1 MGTEPSG
8 SGRIKVDEHY
18 PSELDEPP
26 VFDVK
31 KIENIRA
38 NVKFDTLY
46 QVTKLLG
53 DGKFGKV
60 YCVIE
65 KATGKEFA
73 AKFIKIRKEA
83 DRTEVEREVSILTGL
98 RHPRIAQIYDA
109 FYTTTNDVVLIMEIV
124 RGGELFDRV
133 AEESYELSEL
143 AVVMIICQLCEA
155 IDYIHK
161 QNILHLD
168 VKPENIMCVSLTGNR
183 IKLIDFGLARHYDG
197 TQELKYMAGTPE
209 FAAPEVI
216 KFEKLDYHTDMWS
229 IGVITYIL
237 LSGYSPFL
245 GDNLGETYCNVEKG
259 VWEFTEE
266 FDTVSEEAKDFVTK
280 LLIYDQS
287 KRMLPHECLQHP
299 WIAKHRQ
306 KAACNTILEKPLN
319 APTLDN
325 KQIMRYNARRKFRRM
340 IIYVKFLI
348 EMNRLRNSLKTR
360 MSANGHKF
368 FDPLLKM
375 AEKKEQKISD
385 AIGSTSSPATG
396 LGSLVKMAVETEKKK
411 NGEVVTQSAAMS
423 DTEKG
428 EKKKKKKIVNA
439 DGTTKEKTPSI
450 KKKKVSENG
459 EDVSLRPPPELLNKR
474 ASTGGESLLA
484 AVKVLKTLEVAE
496 NRSIPKRKSLAS
508 VKEEKVQKDAEVKKS
523 TEVPTTVY
531 KTLETTENGDIRR
544 KSAPQKQDTLT
555 VSENKLPTTGK
566 LLETTANGGL
576 KRKSLS
582 TTKDEKVEKS
592 EETRKK
598 NSVSVKETKTV
609 ELSANSAK
617 SDKPAVAAVTSD
629 GEKVV
634 KKKKKVTTVT
644 AELEKPKTNGDT
656 TKEIKEEKPIVANG
670 TIEVSEK
677 RRSLSTKRVSGN
689 TEGAL
694 KPLPIVDVSSKIV
707 HAPVEKKEAKEVK
720 IKTPT
725 VTEATH
731 EVPSEAK
738 KPARQG
744 ALRKRDKSLDD
755 VLNAPPVPT
764 TLSKSTE
771 TAVKHSV
778 VEVVHPNGEIVKSEK
793 ILTKKKSL
801 KKDKSTDEHVPV
813 QVVEDNAKLPSLKTD
828 VVSFESKPVKKS
840 SKIVRLIPE
849 DAVAKK
855 TLVVLDEKK
864 ASKIVIT
871 SEKQATTTVQ
881 TTTSVKRTTKS
892 SEKKVEHTAD
902 GKSVESSQKK
912 NSQKDDVKISQV
924 WFSVDELSPRVT
936 TKKEEDSSQPVP
948 KLSVKKNVLKQSAEK
963 SVSEKDHK
971 TTENKDQEKVVKK
984 SSTVK
989 NKDVAQVSLQQTHKV
1004 NDEKPKELKVTGTK
1018 TVVNKVELKGEEIIA
1033 PKKSSMKKTTAKVTG
1048 EVIGYEANSVKKSFV
1063 SDNKPPGGLNKWE
1076 VRDFENQRHNHGM
1089 KLSCYVSYIFIFQM
1103 KLSPDSASD
1112 TSSNKNVRIHL
1123 TDEQSVKS
1131 SVKSHPSSV
1140 STRDSSEERKKVRFA
1155 GDVESPTKLN
1165 PPPLFGNGLM
1175 KMRSE
1180 SSLHKK
1186 LNEHNSKKSHDDVSL
1201 VRKTSL
1207 FTDVEYQPREDF
1219 SFETLKEKLTRRVSD
1234 GYGDDGKRVKQMV
1247 NIPPTNSVKDKLL
1260 HFEKKFAK

>member
-31 KIENIRA
+31 RIENIRA

-385 AIGSTSSPATG
+385 AIGTSSSPATG

-411 NGEVVTQSAAMS
+411 NGEAVTQGTTISE
-423 DTEKG
+423 TG
-428 EKKKKKKIVNA
+428 EKKKKKKLVNA
-439 DGTTKEKTPSI
+439 DGSAKTEKTSSI

-459 EDVSLRPPPELLNKR
+459 DESSLRPPPELLTKR

-484 AVKVLKTLEVAE
+484 AVKVLKNLEVAE
-496 NRSIPKRKSLAS
+496 NGNAPKRKSLAS
-508 VKEEKVQKDAEVKKS
+508 VKEEKEQKEKKT
-523 TEVPTTVY
+523 TETPVY
-531 KTLETTENGDIRR
+531 KTLETAENGDIRR
-544 KSAPQKQDTLT
+544 KSAPLKQDTLAVT
-555 VSENKLPTTGK
+555 DNKKSDSK
-566 LLETTANGGL
+566 LLETTLNGEI
-576 KRKSLS
+576 KRKSVS
-582 TTKDEKVEKS
+582 TKEEKVEKS
-592 EETRKK
+592 EDVRKK
-598 NSVSVKETKTV
+598 SSASVKETKTV
-609 ELSANSAK
+609 ELSAGSV
-617 SDKPAVAAVTSD
+617 KPAVE
-629 GEKVV
+629 GEKVI

-644 AELEKPKTNGDT
+644 AELEKPKVNGD
-656 TKEIKEEKPIVANG
+656 IEKPKLLNG
-670 TIEVSEK
+670 VVDEK
-677 RRSLSTKRVSGN
+677 RRSLSSKRASENPVS
-689 TEGAL
+689 EL
-694 KPLPIVDVSSKIV
+694 KPLPVFDASPKIV
-707 HAPVEKKEAKEVK
+707 ITEKKEVKKPVEAPKEVV
-720 IKTPT
+720 P
-725 VTEATH
+725 
-731 EVPSEAK
+731 EVK
-738 KPARQG
+738 KPVRQG
-744 ALRKRDKSLDD
+744 ALRKRDKSIDD
-755 VLNAPPVPT
+755 VLNAAPTPT

-778 VEVVHPNGEIVKSEK
+778 VETLHPNGEIVKSEK

-801 KKDKSTDEHVPV
+801 KKEKSADDHAPV
-813 QVVEDNAKLPSLKTD
+813 QVVEDNAKLPKLKTD
-828 VVSFESKPVKKS
+828 VVSFETKPVKKT
-840 SKIVRLIPE
+840 SKIVKLISE
-849 DAVAKK
+849 DAVATVKDDKK
-855 TLVVLDEKK
+855 PT
-864 ASKIVIT
+864 KIVMT

-912 NSQKDDVKISQV
+912 NSQKDDVKISHN
-924 WFSVDELSPRVT
+924 E
-936 TKKEEDSSQPVP
+936 KEEDSTQPAP
-948 KLSVKKNVLKQSAEK
+948 KLTVKKNVLKQMAEK
-963 SVSEKDHK
+963 SVSEKEQK

-989 NKDVAQVSLQQTHKV
+989 NKDVGQVSLQQTLKV
-1004 NDEKPKELKVTGTK
+1004 NDEKTKEAKLTGTK
-1018 TVVNKVELKGEEIIA
+1018 TIVSKVEVKGEEVIG
-1033 PKKSSMKKTTAKVTG
+1033 PKKSSMKKASAKVTG
-1048 EVIGYEANSVKKSFV
+1048 ETTNH
-1063 SDNKPPGGLNKWE
+1063 LE
-1076 VRDFENQRHNHGM
+1076 VTKDG
-1089 KLSCYVSYIFIFQM
+1089 KLGSLKTKDTTTM

-1112 TSSNKNVRIHL
+1112 TSSTKNVRIHL

-1131 SVKSHPSSV
+1131 SVRSHPSSI

-1155 GDVESPTKLN
+1155 GDVESPSKPN

-1186 LNEHNSKKSHDDVSL
+1186 LNEHSSKKSHDDVSL

-1207 FTDVEYQPREDF
+1207 FTDIEYQPREDF
-1219 SFETLKEKLTRRVSD
+1219 SFEALKEKLTRRVSD
-1234 GYGDDGKRVKQMV
+1234 GYGDDGKRVKEMV
-1247 NIPPTNSVKDKLL
+1247 AIPPTNSVKDKLR

>member
-1 MGTEPSG
+1 MNMNKNHRRFSLQVPMGTEPSG

-31 KIENIRA
+31 RIENIRA

-83 DRTEVEREVSILTGL
+83 DRTEVEREVSILTQL

-266 FDTVSEEAKDFVTK
+266 FDTVSPEAKDFVSK

-306 KAACNTILEKPLN
+306 KAACNKILEKPLN

-375 AEKKEQKISD
+375 AEKKEQKITD
-385 AIGSTSSPATG
+385 ACGSAAPATG
-396 LGSLVKMAVETEKKK
+396 LGSLVQLAVDSKKK
-411 NGEVVTQSAAMS
+411 NGDVVTNGVGISA
-423 DTEKG
+423 EPE

-439 DGTTKEKTPSI
+439 DGTTKTEGIVK
-450 KKKKVSENG
+450 KKKKVVENTTENG
-459 EDVSLRPPPELLNKR
+459 SLRPPPELLGKR
-474 ASTGGESLLA
+474 ASTAGEHLLA
-484 AVKVLKTLEVAE
+484 ASKVLQRLDAQNGEAQKTEKTKK
-496 NRSIPKRKSLAS
+496 NSLAT
-508 VKEEKVQKDAEVKKS
+508 VKEEKEPVQ
-523 TEVPTTVY
+523 TY
-531 KTLETTENGDIRR
+531 KTLETTANGDIRR
-544 KSAPQKQDTLT
+544 KSAGREEESNISSK
-555 VSENKLPTTGK
+555 VSK
-566 LLETTANGGL
+566 LLETAPNGDIR
-576 KRKSLS
+576 RKSAS
-582 TTKDEKVEKS
+582 AKEEKS
-592 EETRKK
+592 ADHTEDSRKK
-598 NSVSVKETKTV
+598 SSASVKEIKAAELPGIIV
-609 ELSANSAK
+609 E
-617 SDKPAVAAVTSD
+617 KPQVKLDAD
-629 GEKVV
+629 GNKIL
-634 KKKKKVTTVT
+634 KKKKKTTVVT
-644 AELEKPKTNGDT
+644 AELEKEKDKEKENQKEKFKSTATINGDVT
-656 TKEIKEEKPIVANG
+656 PI
-670 TIEVSEK
+670 K
-677 RRSLSTKRVSGN
+677 RRSLSSKRASEHEKSENGN
-689 TEGAL
+689 AVTE
-694 KPLPIVDVSSKIV
+694 KNI
-707 HAPVEKKEAKEVK
+707 KEADPDPVL
-720 IKTPT
+720 T
-725 VTEATH
+725 VD
-731 EVPSEAK
+731 AK
-738 KPARQG
+738 KPTRTG
-744 ALRKRDKSLDD
+744 ALRKRDKSLDG
-755 VLNAPPVPT
+755 VLNSTPTPT
-764 TLSKSTE
+764 TLAKSQE
-771 TAVKHSV
+771 TSVKHSV
-778 VEVVHPNGEIVKSEK
+778 VETSHPNGEIVKSEK
-793 ILTKKKSL
+793 IHSKKKILTSDASVN
-801 KKDKSTDEHVPV
+801 KNKEHNLPV
-813 QVVEDNAKLPSLKTD
+813 QIIEDETKLAKLNTN
-828 VVSFESKPVKKS
+828 VVSFESKPVKTT
-840 SKIVRLIPE
+840 SKIVKLIPE
-849 DAVAKK
+849 NSIAVK
-855 TLVVLDEKK
+855 DEKK
-864 ASKIVIT
+864 PTKIVMT
-871 SEKQATTTVQ
+871 SEKQETTTVQ
-881 TTTSVKRTTKS
+881 TTTSMKRTTKS

-902 GKSVESSQKK
+902 GKSVESLQKK
-912 NSQKDDVKISQV
+912 NSQKDDLKISQ
-924 WFSVDELSPRVT
+924 VT
-936 TKKEEDSSQPVP
+936 TKKEEDTNQPAP
-948 KLSVKKNVLKQSAEK
+948 KLSVKKNVLKKSAEK
-963 SVSEKDHK
+963 SSSEKERK
-971 TTENKDQEKVVKK
+971 TTETKDQEKVIKK
-984 SSTVK
+984 SSVVK
-989 NKDVAQVSLQQTHKV
+989 DKDVAQMSLEQTLKV
-1004 NDEKPKELKVTGTK
+1004 NGEKPEKSKVTGTK
-1018 TVVNKVELKGEEIIA
+1018 TTVSKVEVKGEEVVA
-1033 PKKSSMKKTTAKVTG
+1033 PKKSSLKKTTAKLTG
-1048 EVIGYEANSVKKSFV
+1048 ETIKQLEIEK
-1063 SDNKPPGGLNKWE
+1063 GGQVGSLKTK
-1076 VRDFENQRHNHGM
+1076 DTTT
-1089 KLSCYVSYIFIFQM
+1089 I
-1103 KLSPDSASD
+1103 KLSPDSCSD
-1112 TSSNKNVRIHL
+1112 TSSTKNVRIHL

-1131 SVKSHPSSV
+1131 CVRSNASNA

-1155 GDVESPTKLN
+1155 GDVEAPAKLM
-1165 PPPLFGNGLM
+1165 PPPLFGNGLQ

-1186 LNEHNSKKSHDDVSL
+1186 LNEHQHSKKSAHDDVSL

-1207 FTDVEYQPREDF
+1207 FTDIEYQPKEDF
-1219 SFETLKEKLTRRVSD
+1219 SFDALKAKLTRRVSE
-1234 GYGDDGKRVKQMV
+1234 GYGDEDKRPKQMIA
-1247 NIPPTNSVKDKLL
+1247 IPPTNSVKDRLRQ
-1260 HFEKKFAK
+1260 FEKKFSK

>member
-8 SGRIKVDEHY
+8 SGKIKVDEHY

-65 KATGKEFA
+65 KETGKEFA

-83 DRTEVEREVSILTGL
+83 DRAEVEREVSILTQL

-133 AEESYELSEL
+133 AEESYVLSEL

-266 FDTVSEEAKDFVTK
+266 FDTVTEEAKDFVTK
-280 LLIYDQS
+280 LLVYDQS

-375 AEKKEQKISD
+375 AEKKEQKISN
-385 AIGSTSSPATG
+385 AIGTAGCPASG
-396 LGSLVKMAVETEKKK
+396 LGSLVKMAVDSQKK
-411 NGEVVTQSAAMS
+411 NGDVPVTQDANMS
-423 DTEKG
+423 TEPEKE
-428 EKKKKKKIVNA
+428 EKKKKKKIANA
-439 DGTTKEKTPSI
+439 DGSTKTEKTSSV
-450 KKKKVSENG
+450 KKKKLVETDG
-459 EDVSLRPPPELLNKR
+459 DAGLRPPPELMTKR

-484 AVKVLKTLEVAE
+484 AVKVLKNLEVVE
-496 NRSIPKRKSLAS
+496 NGNSPKRKSLCS
-508 VKEEKVQKDAEVKKS
+508 VKEEKEIPAKKQ
-523 TEVPTTVY
+523 TEGY

-544 KSAPQKQDTLT
+544 KSAPVKQDTLT
-555 VSENKLPTTGK
+555 CQDNSKVTPQ
-566 LLETTANGGL
+566 LLETAPNGEIR
-576 KRKSLS
+576 RKSAS
-582 TTKDEKVEKS
+582 AKEEKS
-592 EETRKK
+592 VKPEEVIRKK
-598 NSVSVKETKTV
+598 SSASVKETKTV
-609 ELSANSAK
+609 ELSVVPVKLEKLASIDEK
-617 SDKPAVAAVTSD
+617 
-629 GEKVV
+629 GEKLV
-634 KKKKKVTTVT
+634 KKKKKTTTVT
-644 AELEKPKTNGDT
+644 AEIEKPKSVI
-656 TKEIKEEKPIVANG
+656 ESKEEKLVEKPKLLNG
-670 TIEVSEK
+670 TLVSDALEK
-677 RRSLSTKRVSGN
+677 RRSLGSKRASETQDVG
-689 TEGAL
+689 L
-694 KPLPIVDVSSKIV
+694 RPLPVVDFSPKIV
-707 HAPVEKKEAKEVK
+707 LTDKKEPKES
-720 IKTPT
+720 KTKPA
-725 VTEATH
+725 EPLK
-731 EVPSEAK
+731 EIVPETK

-755 VLNAPPVPT
+755 ILNAAPSPT
-764 TLSKSTE
+764 TLSKSTV
-771 TAVKHSV
+771 TSVKHSV
-778 VEVVHPNGEIVKSEK
+778 VETIHPSGEIIKSEK
-793 ILTKKKSL
+793 VLTKKKSL
-801 KKDKSTDEHVPV
+801 KKDKSIDDRLPV
-813 QVVEDNAKLPSLKTD
+813 KIIEDKASLPKLKTD
-828 VVSFESKPVKKS
+828 VVTFESKPVKKT
-840 SKIVRLIPE
+840 SKIVKLIPE
-849 DAVAKK
+849 DANLIK
-855 TLVVLDEKK
+855 DEKK
-864 ASKIVIT
+864 PTKIVMT

-912 NSQKDDVKISQV
+912 NSQKDDVKVSQ
-924 WFSVDELSPRVT
+924 VT
-936 TKKEEDSSQPVP
+936 TKKEEDSTQPAP
-948 KLSVKKNVLKQSAEK
+948 TLTVKKNVVKQTAEK
-963 SVSEKDHK
+963 STSEKEHK
-971 TTENKDQEKVVKK
+971 TTENKEQERIIKK
-984 SSTVK
+984 SSTLK
-989 NKDVAQVSLQQTHKV
+989 DKDVAQVSLQQSIKV
-1004 NDEKPKELKVTGTK
+1004 NGEKHKESKVIGTK
-1018 TVVNKVELKGEEIIA
+1018 TVINKLELKGEETINA
-1033 PKKSSMKKTTAKVTG
+1033 NPKKSSLKKATAKVTG
-1048 EVIGYEANSVKKSFV
+1048 ETTKHLEISTDG
-1063 SDNKPPGGLNKWE
+1063 
-1076 VRDFENQRHNHGM
+1076 
-1089 KLSCYVSYIFIFQM
+1089 KLGVLKTKDTTSM
-1103 KLSPDSASD
+1103 KLSPDSSSD
-1112 TSSNKNVRIHL
+1112 TSSSKNVRILL

-1131 SVKSHPSSV
+1131 SVRSHPSV

-1155 GDVESPTKLN
+1155 GDVGTPTKLN
-1165 PPPLFGNGLM
+1165 PPPLFGNGLQ

-1180 SSLHKK
+1180 SSLHEKING
-1186 LNEHNSKKSHDDVSL
+1186 LTTKKSHDDVSL
-1201 VRKTSL
+1201 ARKTSL
-1207 FTDVEYQPREDF
+1207 FTDIEYQPREDF
-1219 SFETLKEKLTRRVSD
+1219 SFEALKEKLTRRVSY
-1234 GYGDDGKRVKQMV
+1234 GYDDDGKRGKQMV
-1247 NIPPTNSVKDKLL
+1247 LIPPTNSVKDKLR

>member
-1 MGTEPSG
+1 MNHRRFSLQVPMGTEPSG

-375 AEKKEQKISD
+375 AEKKEQKITN
-385 AIGSTSSPATG
+385 AIGSVSSSPAPG
-396 LGSLVKMAVETEKKK
+396 LGSLVKMAVDSEKKK
-411 NGEVVTQSAAMS
+411 NGEGVSQTPTMSAEP
-423 DTEKG
+423 EKV
-428 EKKKKKKIVNA
+428 EKKKKKKIVSA
-439 DGTTKEKTPSI
+439 DGSTKEKTPSI
-450 KKKKVSENG
+450 KKKKVTENN
-459 EDVSLRPPPELLNKR
+459 DDASLRPPPELLTKR

-484 AVKVLKTLEVAE
+484 AVKVLKNLEVAE
-496 NRSIPKRKSLAS
+496 NGTAQKRKSLAS
-508 VKEEKVQKDAEVKKS
+508 VKEESSKEVTPKKD
-523 TEVPTTVY
+523 TPVY

-544 KSAPQKQDTLT
+544 KSAPVKPES
-555 VSENKLPTTGK
+555 VAEKPPK
-566 LLETTANGGL
+566 LLETAPNGEI
-576 KRKSLS
+576 KRKSVPNRE
-582 TTKDEKVEKS
+582 TEKS
-592 EETRKK
+592 DELRKK
-598 NSVSVKETKTV
+598 SSASVKEIKTV
-609 ELSANSAK
+609 ELSLAK
-617 SDKPAVAAVTSD
+617 PETN

-644 AELEKPKTNGDT
+644 AELEKPKEVKSVAE
-656 TKEIKEEKPIVANG
+656 KEVKPKLLNG
-670 TIEVSEK
+670 TIDVAEK
-677 RRSLSTKRVSGN
+677 RRSLSSKRESENPVPV
-689 TEGAL
+689 APL
-694 KPLPIVDVSSKIV
+694 KPLPVFDASPKVI
-707 HAPVEKKEAKEVK
+707 AAEKKEVK
-720 IKTPT
+720 IK
-725 VTEATH
+725 
-731 EVPSEAK
+731 VPAAEETAPETK

-755 VLNAPPVPT
+755 VLNAAPTPT
-764 TLSKSTE
+764 TLSKSVDTS
-771 TAVKHSV
+771 VKHSV
-778 VEVVHPNGEIVKSEK
+778 VETVHPNGEVVKSEK

-801 KKDKSTDEHVPV
+801 KTEKSVDEHHPV
-813 QVVEDNAKLPSLKTD
+813 QVHEDNAKLPKLKTD
-828 VVSFESKPVKKS
+828 VVSFETKPVKKT
-840 SKIVRLIPE
+840 SKIVKLIP
-849 DAVAKK
+849 DDGTVKDDKK
-855 TLVVLDEKK
+855 ST
-864 ASKIVIT
+864 KIVMT

-892 SEKKVEHTAD
+892 SEKKVEHTSD

-924 WFSVDELSPRVT
+924 T
-936 TKKEEDSSQPVP
+936 TKKEEDSTKPEP
-948 KLSVKKNVLKQSAEK
+948 KLTVKKNVLKQSAEK

-971 TTENKDQEKVVKK
+971 MTEGNNQEKVVKK
-984 SSTVK
+984 SSIVK
-989 NKDVAQVSLQQTHKV
+989 NKDVAQVSVQQSLKV
-1004 NDEKPKELKVTGTK
+1004 NGDPSKEAKVTGTK
-1018 TVVNKVELKGEEIIA
+1018 TIVNKVEVKGEETIC
-1033 PKKSSMKKTTAKVTG
+1033 PKKSSLKKTTAKVTG
-1048 EVIGYEANSVKKSFV
+1048 ETTNHLEV
-1063 SDNKPPGGLNKWE
+1063 SKDGKVGCLKTKE
-1076 VRDFENQRHNHGM
+1076 TTT
-1089 KLSCYVSYIFIFQM
+1089 M
-1103 KLSPDSASD
+1103 KLSPDSSSD

-1131 SVKSHPSSV
+1131 SVRSHPSSI

-1155 GDVESPTKLN
+1155 GDVEKSPTQLK

-1175 KMRSE
+1175 KMKSE
-1180 SSLHKK
+1180 SSLHKRQ
-1186 LNEHNSKKSHDDVSL
+1186 LEQSAKKSSHDDVSL
-1201 VRKTSL
+1201 HRKTSL
-1207 FTDVEYQPREDF
+1207 FTDVEYQPKEDF
-1219 SFETLKEKLTRRVSD
+1219 SFEALKAKLTRRVSD
-1234 GYGDDGKRVKQMV
+1234 GYDDDGKRVKQMV

-1260 HFEKKFAK
+1260 HFEKKFAPK

>member
-1 MGTEPSG
+1 MSQHRRFSLQVPMGTEPSG

-411 NGEVVTQSAAMS
+411 NGEVVTQGAAMS

-496 NRSIPKRKSLAS
+496 NGSIPKRKSLAS
-508 VKEEKVQKDAEVKKS
+508 VKEEKVQKDVEAKKF
-523 TEVPTTVY
+523 TEVPTTGY

-566 LLETTANGGL
+566 LLETTANGDL

-598 NSVSVKETKTV
+598 SSVSVKETKTV
-609 ELSANSAK
+609 ELSANSAN
-617 SDKPAVAAVTSD
+617 SDKPTVAAVNSD
-629 GEKVV
+629 GEKIV

-644 AELEKPKTNGDT
+644 AELEKPKTNGDAI
-656 TKEIKEEKPIVANG
+656 KEIKEEKPTVTNG
-670 TIEVSEK
+670 TNEVSEK

-694 KPLPIVDVSSKIV
+694 KPLPIVDVSSRII

-840 SKIVRLIPE
+840 SKIVKLIPE
-849 DAVAKK
+849 DAVAAVK
-855 TLVVLDEKK
+855 DEKK
-864 ASKIVIT
+864 TSKIVIT

-912 NSQKDDVKISQV
+912 NSQKDDVKISQ
-924 WFSVDELSPRVT
+924 VT

-1048 EVIGYEANSVKKSFV
+1048 EVTNH
-1063 SDNKPPGGLNKWE
+1063 LE
-1076 VRDFENQRHNHGM
+1076 VLTNG
-1089 KLSCYVSYIFIFQM
+1089 KLGTLKTKDTTTM

-1219 SFETLKEKLTRRVSD
+1219 SFEALKEKLTRRVSD

>member
-1 MGTEPSG
+1 MNHRRFSLQVPMGTEPSG

-299 WIAKHRQ
+299 WISKHRQ

-375 AEKKEQKISD
+375 AEKKEQKITN
-385 AIGSTSSPATG
+385 AIGSVSTPATG
-396 LGSLVKMAVETEKKK
+396 LGSLLKMAVDSEKKK
-411 NGEVVTQSAAMS
+411 NGDGVTQATTMS
-423 DTEKG
+423 TDPEKM

-439 DGTTKEKTPSI
+439 DSSTKTEKTPSL
-450 KKKKVSENG
+450 KKKKLSENN
-459 EDVSLRPPPELLNKR
+459 DDTSLRPPPEMLTKR

-484 AVKVLKTLEVAE
+484 AVKVLKNLEVAE
-496 NRSIPKRKSLAS
+496 NGTTPKRKSLTS
-508 VKEEKVQKDAEVKKS
+508 VKEEKIQKEAAVKKPS
-523 TEVPTTVY
+523 ESAPTVY

-544 KSAPQKQDTLT
+544 KSAPLKQDTIVVSDTKKT
-555 VSENKLPTTGK
+555 VPK
-566 LLETTANGGL
+566 LLETAPNGEI
-576 KRKSLS
+576 KRKSLV
-582 TTKDEKVEKS
+582 TKDEKSEKT
-592 EETRKK
+592 EDVRKK
-598 NSVSVKETKTV
+598 SSASVKETKTV
-609 ELSANSAK
+609 ELSAGSVK
-617 SDKPAVAAVTSD
+617 SEKPATLVD
-629 GEKVV
+629 ENGEKIV

-644 AELEKPKTNGDT
+644 AELEKPKAPVDLKDERTKLLNGNAD
-656 TKEIKEEKPIVANG
+656 I
-670 TIEVSEK
+670 SEK
-677 RRSLSTKRVSGN
+677 RRSLSSKRASEN
-689 TEGAL
+689 PASEMR
-694 KPLPIVDVSSKIV
+694 PLPIVDVSPKIV
-707 HAPVEKKEAKEVK
+707 VAEKKEVKEVVK
-720 IKTPT
+720 SKTAASS
-725 VTEATH
+725 E
-731 EVPSEAK
+731 EVVPETK

-755 VLNAPPVPT
+755 VLNAAPTPT

-771 TAVKHSV
+771 TAIKHSV
-778 VEVVHPNGEIVKSEK
+778 VETVHPNGEIVKSEK
-793 ILTKKKSL
+793 VLTKKKSL
-801 KKDKSTDEHVPV
+801 KSERSTDDHLPV
-813 QVVEDNAKLPSLKTD
+813 QVLEDQAKIPKLKTN
-828 VVSFESKPVKKS
+828 VVNFEAKPVKKS
-840 SKIVRLIPE
+840 SKIVKLIPE
-849 DAVAKK
+849 DAIATVKDDNK
-855 TLVVLDEKK
+855 ST
-864 ASKIVIT
+864 KIVMT

-924 WFSVDELSPRVT
+924 T
-936 TKKEEDSSQPVP
+936 TKKEEDSTQPAP
-948 KLSVKKNVLKQSAEK
+948 KLTVKKNVLKQSAEK

-971 TTENKDQEKVVKK
+971 TTENKDEEKVVKK

-989 NKDVAQVSLQQTHKV
+989 NKDVAQVTLQQSLKV
-1004 NDEKPKELKVTGTK
+1004 NGDQTKDSKVTGTK
-1018 TVVNKVELKGEEIIA
+1018 TVVNKVELKGEETIC
-1033 PKKSSMKKTTAKVTG
+1033 PKKSSLKKTTAKLTG
-1048 EVIGYEANSVKKSFV
+1048 ETT
-1063 SDNKPPGGLNKWE
+1063 
-1076 VRDFENQRHNHGM
+1076 NHLEISKDG
-1089 KLSCYVSYIFIFQM
+1089 KVGSLKTKDTTSL

-1131 SVKSHPSSV
+1131 SVRSHPSSI

-1155 GDVESPTKLN
+1155 GDVESPTKLA

-1186 LNEHNSKKSHDDVSL
+1186 LNEHNSKKSHDDVSI

-1207 FTDVEYQPREDF
+1207 FTDIEYQPREDF
-1219 SFETLKEKLTRRVSD
+1219 SFEALKEKLTRRVSD
-1234 GYGDDGKRVKQMV
+1234 GYDDDGKRVKQMV
-1247 NIPPTNSVKDKLL
+1247 AIPPTNSVKDKLR

>member
-1 MGTEPSG
+1 MGTESSG
-8 SGRIKVDEHY
+8 SGKIKVDEHY

-31 KIENIRA
+31 RIENIRA

-65 KATGKEFA
+65 KASGKEFA

-83 DRTEVEREVSILTGL
+83 DRAEVEREVSILTQL

-216 KFEKLDYHTDMWS
+216 KFERLDYHTDMWS

-266 FDTVSEEAKDFVTK
+266 FDTVSEEAKDFVSN

-287 KRMLPHECLQHP
+287 KRMLPHECLEHP

-306 KAACNTILEKPLN
+306 KAACNRILEKPLN

-375 AEKKEQKISD
+375 AEKKEQKITD
-385 AIGSTSSPATG
+385 ACVPPLPVTG
-396 LGSLVKMAVETEKKK
+396 LSPLVQKAVDSKKK
-411 NGEVVTQSAAMS
+411 NGDAMTQEPTISI
-423 DTEKG
+423 EPE
-428 EKKKKKKIVNA
+428 EKKKKKKIVIG
-439 DGTTKEKTPSI
+439 DGTTKTEKTGSEKE
-450 KKKKVSENG
+450 KKKKKMEVEDNG
-459 EDVSLRPPPELLNKR
+459 EASLRPPPELMTKR
-474 ASTGGESLLA
+474 ASTGGEHLLA
-484 AVKVLKTLEVAE
+484 ASKVLRNLHSAE
-496 NRSIPKRKSLAS
+496 NGDVSKKNSLAS
-508 VKEEKVQKDAEVKKS
+508 VKEEKEPVGKTKKES
-523 TEVPTTVY
+523 AGY
-531 KTLETTENGDIRR
+531 KTLETTANGDIRR
-544 KSAPQKQDTLT
+544 KSAPAARAEQSAVPTKL
-555 VSENKLPTTGK
+555 SEGIKTSK
-566 LLETTANGGL
+566 LLETAPNGDIR
-576 KRKSLS
+576 RKSNAS
-582 TTKDEKVEKS
+582 TKEDKTEHADESRKKSTVSLKEVKIVELPVASKTAETEEKS
-592 EETRKK
+592 
-598 NSVSVKETKTV
+598 
-609 ELSANSAK
+609 
-617 SDKPAVAAVTSD
+617 
-629 GEKVV
+629 KVI
-634 KKKKKVTTVT
+634 KKKKKITTVT
-644 AELEKPKTNGDT
+644 AELEKPKAIEV
-656 TKEIKEEKPIVANG
+656 KVEEVANG
-670 TIEVSEK
+670 DVQEP
-677 RRSLSTKRVSGN
+677 
-689 TEGAL
+689 
-694 KPLPIVDVSSKIV
+694 KPLKKRIVSLKHSTEQHPTAETTQKTTV
-707 HAPVEKKEAKEVK
+707 AEEKKTKEVK
-720 IKTPT
+720 ETRDVMKDIRASLTKSKTI
-725 VTEATH
+725 AS
-731 EVPSEAK
+731 EVPPEAQAETK
-738 KPARQG
+738 KPIRQG
-744 ALRKRDKSLDD
+744 ALRKRDKSVDD
-755 VLNAPPVPT
+755 VLNAAPTPT
-764 TLSKSTE
+764 TLSKTTE
-771 TAVKHSV
+771 TCVKHSI
-778 VEVVHPNGEIVKSEK
+778 VETAHSNGDVVKSEK
-793 ILTKKKSL
+793 IMTKKKSL
-801 KKDKSTDEHVPV
+801 KKDSSTEDHHLPV
-813 QVVEDNAKLPSLKTD
+813 QVLDDSSKTTKLKASE
-828 VVSFESKPVKKS
+828 VNFESKPVKKT
-840 SKIVRLIPE
+840 SKIVKLIPDE
-849 DAVAKK
+849 SIAVK
-855 TLVVLDEKK
+855 DEKK
-864 ASKIVIT
+864 PTQIMMTA
-871 SEKQATTTVQ
+871 EKQETTTVQ
-881 TTTSVKRTTKS
+881 TKTSVTRTTKS

-902 GKSVESSQKK
+902 GKSVESSQKR
-912 NSQKDDVKISQV
+912 NSQKDDLKISQ
-924 WFSVDELSPRVT
+924 VT
-936 TKKEEDSSQPVP
+936 TKKEEDANMPAP
-948 KLSVKKNVLKQSAEK
+948 KLTVKKSVLKQSAEK
-963 SVSEKDHK
+963 STSEKEHK
-971 TTENKDQEKVVKK
+971 TTEHKDQEKVVKK

-989 NKDVAQVSLQQTHKV
+989 DKDVAQLSLEHTLKV
-1004 NDEKPKELKVTGTK
+1004 NGEKPEKAKITGTK
-1018 TVVNKVELKGEEIIA
+1018 TNVQKVEVKGEEVIG
-1033 PKKSSMKKTTAKVTG
+1033 PKKSSLKKTSAKLTG
-1048 EVIGYEANSVKKSFV
+1048 ETIKHLELVKDGKIGSLKTKDTSTV
-1063 SDNKPPGGLNKWE
+1063 
-1076 VRDFENQRHNHGM
+1076 
-1089 KLSCYVSYIFIFQM
+1089 

-1112 TSSNKNVRIHL
+1112 TSSAKNVRIHL

-1131 SVKSHPSSV
+1131 SVRSHPSSV

-1155 GDVESPTKLN
+1155 GDIESPSKLK
-1165 PPPLFGNGLM
+1165 PPPQPLFGNGLQ

-1186 LNEHNSKKSHDDVSL
+1186 IAENGAKKSSHDDVSL
-1201 VRKTSL
+1201 VRKASL
-1207 FTDVEYQPREDF
+1207 FTDIEYQPREDF
-1219 SFETLKEKLTRRVSD
+1219 SFEALKEKLTRRVSD
-1234 GYGDDGKRVKQMV
+1234 GFSDEEKKPKQMIS
-1247 NIPPTNSVKDKLL
+1247 IPPTNSVKDRLR